1 MASLKWDFHNWV
13 TVLLM
18 VGLAYVAMGAVRA
31 MVVGG
36 SATTME
42 G

>member
-18 VGLAYVAMGAVRA
+18 VGVAYVAFGLARSMFMGAGA
-31 MVVGG
+31 
-36 SATTME
+36 SAE

>member
-18 VGLAYVAMGAVRA
+18 VGIAYVAAGMIRAAVF
-31 MVVGG
+31 GG
-36 SATTME
+36 GEVE

>member
-18 VGLAYVAMGAVRA
+18 VGVAYVAFGLVRSAFMG
-31 MVVGG
+31 GG
-36 SATTME
+36 TVAE